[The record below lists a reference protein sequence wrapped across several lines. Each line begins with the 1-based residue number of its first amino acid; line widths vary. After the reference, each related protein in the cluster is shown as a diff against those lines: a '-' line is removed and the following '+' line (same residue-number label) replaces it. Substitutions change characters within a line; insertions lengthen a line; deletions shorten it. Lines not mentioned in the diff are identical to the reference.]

1 MHRLQT
7 LPRGCKPFPGFA
19 LPRGFKPFPAPLAYS
34 CIAALPASGGSLG
47 REPLERAA
55 RALQPQR
62 LWPTPASQPQ
72 ACPLIGSRPAL
83 RSACKPSPAPL
94 AYSCTAAL
102 PSSSSRQLAGLPL
115 LFLWA
120 SKSDV
125 RHFAPPLNPPR
136 GFKPFPAPLAYS
148 CIAALPCLCVRR
160 EPGERAS
167 GTCIAALPASGGS
180 LGREPLERAA
190 RALQPQR
197 LWPTPASQPQ
207 ACPLIGSR
215 PALRSAC
222 KPSPAPLAYSCTAA
236 LPSSSSRQLAGLPLL
251 FLWASKSDVRH
262 FAPPLN
268 PPRGFK
274 PFPAPLAYSCI
285 AALPCLCVR
294 REPGERASGTCIAAL
309 PASGGSLG
317 REPLERAARALQPQR
332 LWPTPASQP
341 QPCPLIGSRP
351 ALRSACKPSPAPLA
365 YSCTAALPS
374 SSSRQLAGLP
384 LLFLW
389 ASKSDVRHFAPP
401 LNPPRGFKPFPAPLA
416 YSCIAALPCLC
427 VRREPGERASGTC
440 IAALPASGGSLGR
453 EPLERAARA
462 LQPQL
467 LWPTPASQPQPCPL
481 IGSRPALRSACKP
494 FPAPLAY
501 SCSAALPA
509 SGGSLGREPW
519 NVQPVLLWASKSDVR
534 HFAPPSNPPPR
545 LQTLPRFCPPPRLQT
560 LPSAFGLLL
569 HRSLACVRREPGERA
584 SGTCSPCTAAP
595 APLAYSCIATAALPS
610 YRQQAC
616 PPQRLQTLPSAF
628 GLLLHRSLALFLF
641 SAARR
646 PASSLLMGFQKRR

>member
-1 MHRLQT
+1 MLLWASKSDVRH
-7 LPRGCKPFPGFA
+7 
-19 LPRGFKPFPAPLAYS
+19 FKPL
-34 CIAALPASGGSLG
+34 GS
-47 REPLERAA
+47 
-55 RALQPQR
+55 
-62 LWPTPASQPQ
+62 
-72 ACPLIGSRPAL
+72 
-83 RSACKPSPAPL
+83 L

-136 GFKPFPAPLAYS
+136 AFKPFPAPLAYS
-148 CIAALPCLCVRR
+148 CIAALL
-160 EPGERAS
+160 
-167 GTCIAALPASGGS
+167 ASGGS
-180 LGREPLERAA
+180 LGREPWNVQPVLLWASKSDVRHFAPPSNPPP
-190 RALQPQR
+190 RLQTLP
-197 LWPTPASQPQ
+197 
-207 ACPLIGSR
+207 
-215 PALRSAC
+215 SAFGLL
-222 KPSPAPLAYSCTAA
+222 PAA

-268 PPRGFK
+268 PPRAFK

-351 ALRSACKPSPAPLA
+351 ALRSACKP
-365 YSCTAALPS
+365 
-374 SSSRQLAGLP
+374 
-384 LLFLW
+384 
-389 ASKSDVRHFAPP
+389 
-401 LNPPRGFKPFPAPLA
+401 
-416 YSCIAALPCLC
+416 
-427 VRREPGERASGTC
+427 
-440 IAALPASGGSLGR
+440 
-453 EPLERAARA
+453 
-462 LQPQL
+462 
-467 LWPTPASQPQPCPL
+467 
-481 IGSRPALRSACKP
+481 

-534 HFAPPSNPPPR
+534 LFAPPSN
-545 LQTLPRFCPPPRLQT
+545 PPPRLQT

-569 HRSLACVRREPGERA
+569 HRSLACLRREPGERA
-584 SGTCSPCTAAP
+584 
-595 APLAYSCIATAALPS
+595 LE
-610 YRQQAC
+610 R
-616 PPQRLQTLPSAF
+616 
-628 GLLLHRSLALFLF
+628 
-641 SAARR
+641 AARA
-646 PASSLLMGFQKRR
+646 PMGFQKRR

>member
-62 LWPTPASQPQ
+62 LWPTPASQLQ

-125 RHFAPPLNPPR
+125 RHFAPP
-136 GFKPFPAPLAYS
+136 F
-148 CIAALPCLCVRR
+148 
-160 EPGERAS
+160 
-167 GTCIAALPASGGS
+167 
-180 LGREPLERAA
+180 
-190 RALQPQR
+190 
-197 LWPTPASQPQ
+197 
-207 ACPLIGSR
+207 
-215 PALRSAC
+215 
-222 KPSPAPLAYSCTAA
+222 
-236 LPSSSSRQLAGLPLL
+236 
-251 FLWASKSDVRH
+251 
-262 FAPPLN
+262 N

-440 IAALPASGGSLGR
+440 VAALPASGGSLGR

-462 LQPQL
+462 LQPQR

-545 LQTLPRFCPPPRLQT
+545 LQTLPSALPSPAASNPSQRLWPTPASQPC
-560 LPSAFGLLL
+560 LRQAGAWGESLWNVQPVHCSPSAFCLLL
-569 HRSLACVRREPGERA
+569 HRNRSLALLSAAGLP
-584 SGTCSPCTAAP
+584 SAAP
-595 APLAYSCIATAALPS
+595 AN
-610 YRQQAC
+610 
-616 PPQRLQTLPSAF
+616 PPQRLWPTPAPQPCPLPLLGSSQACLFSSYGLPKATL
-628 GLLLHRSLALFLF
+628 GTLHRL
-641 SAARR
+641 
-646 PASSLLMGFQKRR
+646 

>member
-1 MHRLQT
+1 MQPVHCSPSAFGLLLHRNRSLALLSAAG
-7 LPRGCKPFPGFA
+7 LPSA
-19 LPRGFKPFPAPLAYS
+19 APANPSQRLWPTP
-34 CIAALPASGGSLG
+34 AAQPCLRQAGAWGESPSPATSNPS
-47 REPLERAA
+47 
-55 RALQPQR
+55 QR
-62 LWPTPASQPQ
+62 LWPTPASQPCLRQ
-72 ACPLIGSRPAL
+72 AGAWGE
-83 RSACKPSPAPL
+83 SPGTCSPCS
-94 AYSCTAAL
+94 Y
-102 PSSSSRQLAGLPL
+102 GLPKATL
-115 LFLWA
+115 GILHRLQT
-120 SKSDV
+120 
-125 RHFAPPLNPPR
+125 LPR
-136 GFKPFPAPLAYS
+136 G
-148 CIAALPCLCVRR
+148 
-160 EPGERAS
+160 
-167 GTCIAALPASGGS
+167 
-180 LGREPLERAA
+180 
-190 RALQPQR
+190 
-197 LWPTPASQPQ
+197 
-207 ACPLIGSR
+207 
-215 PALRSAC
+215 C

-351 ALRSACKPSPAPLA
+351 ALRSACKP
-365 YSCTAALPS
+365 
-374 SSSRQLAGLP
+374 
-384 LLFLW
+384 
-389 ASKSDVRHFAPP
+389 
-401 LNPPRGFKPFPAPLA
+401 FPAPLA
-416 YSCIAALPCLC
+416 YSC
-427 VRREPGERASGTC
+427 S
-440 IAALPASGGSLGR
+440 AALPASGGSLGR
-453 EPLERAARA
+453 EPLPRDF
-462 LQPQL
+462 
-467 LWPTPASQPQPCPL
+467 
-481 IGSRPALRSACKP
+481 KP

-501 SCSAALPA
+501 SCIAALPA

-545 LQTLPRFCPPPRLQT
+545 LQTLP
-560 LPSAFGLLL
+560 
-569 HRSLACVRREPGERA
+569 
-584 SGTCSPCTAAP
+584 
-595 APLAYSCIATAALPS
+595 
-610 YRQQAC
+610 
-616 PPQRLQTLPSAF
+616 SAF

>member
-1 MHRLQT
+1 M
-7 LPRGCKPFPGFA
+7 
-19 LPRGFKPFPAPLAYS
+19 
-34 CIAALPASGGSLG
+34 PASGGSLG

-72 ACPLIGSRPAL
+72 PCPLIGSRPAL

-102 PSSSSRQLAGLPL
+102 PSSSSWQLAGLPL

-120 SKSDV
+120 SKSDI

-148 CIAALPCLCVRR
+148 CIAAM
-160 EPGERAS
+160 
-167 GTCIAALPASGGS
+167 PASGGS

-207 ACPLIGSR
+207 PCPLIGSR

-236 LPSSSSRQLAGLPLL
+236 LPSSSSWQLAGLPLL
-251 FLWASKSDVRH
+251 FVWASKSDVRH

-351 ALRSACKPSPAPLA
+351 ALRSACKP
-365 YSCTAALPS
+365 
-374 SSSRQLAGLP
+374 
-384 LLFLW
+384 
-389 ASKSDVRHFAPP
+389 
-401 LNPPRGFKPFPAPLA
+401 
-416 YSCIAALPCLC
+416 
-427 VRREPGERASGTC
+427 
-440 IAALPASGGSLGR
+440 
-453 EPLERAARA
+453 
-462 LQPQL
+462 
-467 LWPTPASQPQPCPL
+467 
-481 IGSRPALRSACKP
+481 

-545 LQTLPRFCPPPRLQT
+545 LQTLPSALPSPAASNPSQRLWSTPASQPC
-560 LPSAFGLLL
+560 LRQAGAWGESLWNVQPVHCSPSAFGLLL
-569 HRSLACVRREPGERA
+569 HRNRSLALLSAAGLPSAAPANPPQRLWPTPA
-584 SGTCSPCTAAP
+584 PQPCPLPLLGSSQACLFSSYGLPKATLGILHRLQTLPRDFKPFP
-595 APLAYSCIATAALPS
+595 APLAYSCIAALPAS
-610 YRQQAC
+610 GGSLGREPWNVQPVHC
-616 PPQRLQTLPSAF
+616 SPSAF
-628 GLLLHRSLALFLF
+628 GLLLHRNRSLALLSAAGLPSAAPANPPQRLWPTPAPQPCPLPLLGSSQACLF
-641 SAARR
+641 SSYGLPKATLGTLHR
-646 PASSLLMGFQKRR
+646 L

>member
-7 LPRGCKPFPGFA
+7 LPRG
-19 LPRGFKPFPAPLAYS
+19 
-34 CIAALPASGGSLG
+34 
-47 REPLERAA
+47 
-55 RALQPQR
+55 
-62 LWPTPASQPQ
+62 
-72 ACPLIGSRPAL
+72 
-83 RSACKPSPAPL
+83 CKPSPAPL

-136 GFKPFPAPLAYS
+136 AFKPFPAPLAYS

-190 RALQPQR
+190 RALPKATLGILHR
-197 LWPTPASQPQ
+197 LQTLPR
-207 ACPLIGSR
+207 G
-215 PALRSAC
+215 C

-268 PPRGFK
+268 PPRAFK

-317 REPLERAARALQPQR
+317 RERLERAARALQPQR
-332 LWPTPASQP
+332 
-341 QPCPLIGSRP
+341 
-351 ALRSACKPSPAPLA
+351 
-365 YSCTAALPS
+365 
-374 SSSRQLAGLP
+374 
-384 LLFLW
+384 
-389 ASKSDVRHFAPP
+389 
-401 LNPPRGFKPFPAPLA
+401 
-416 YSCIAALPCLC
+416 
-427 VRREPGERASGTC
+427 
-440 IAALPASGGSLGR
+440 
-453 EPLERAARA
+453 
-462 LQPQL
+462 

-501 SCSAALPA
+501 SCSAALPSSSSRQLA
-509 SGGSLGREPW
+509 GLP
-519 NVQPVLLWASKSDVR
+519 LLFLWASKSDVR
-534 HFAPPSNPPPR
+534 HFAPPSN
-545 LQTLPRFCPPPRLQT
+545 PPPRLQT

-584 SGTCSPCTAAP
+584 
-595 APLAYSCIATAALPS
+595 LE
-610 YRQQAC
+610 R
-616 PPQRLQTLPSAF
+616 
-628 GLLLHRSLALFLF
+628 
-641 SAARR
+641 AARA
-646 PASSLLMGFQKRR
+646 PMGFQKRR